1 MSIVAVIGAGASGCL
16 AAATAS
22 ANGHSVLLFDK
33 KPKIARKVL
42 ITGKGRCNVLNN
54 CDIETFLS
62 NIPRNP
68 KFLYSAIYALSPE
81 ATLAMFTELGLKL
94 KTERGNRVFP
104 ESDLAMDVVRALDKL
119 LKNNNVELI
128 SETVLDVLSESGA
141 IRQVVTGK
149 KTYDVDA
156 VIIATGGLSYPLT
169 GSSGD
174 GYNFATKLGHT
185 IINPK
190 ASLIPLIADTALC
203 KSMQGLALK
212 NIGIKLI
219 ENNKE
224 IFNDFGEMLFT
235 HFGMSGPIIL
245 SSSAHI
251 KDNKK
256 YHILIDLKPALSAE
270 KLDKRLLADFAEN
283 INKDLINS
291 LDGLL
296 PKKMIAPFI
305 KKSGIDMH
313 KKVNLITKEERASII
328 TTLKNFRVDIDG
340 TMPVDEAIITRG
352 GVNTKEISPKDMQS
366 KIVSGLYFAGEVI
379 DVDAYTGG
387 FNLQIAWSTGFLAGD
402 SI

>member
-1 MSIVAVIGAGASGCL
+1 MSIVAVIGGGASGCM

-22 ANGHSVLLFDK
+22 SNGHTVLLFDK

-68 KFLYSAIYALSPE
+68 KFLYSAIYALPPE
-81 ATLAMFTELGLKL
+81 TTLSMFTELGLRL

-119 LKNNNVELI
+119 LLMNNVSLI
-128 SETVLDVLSESGA
+128 SEAVLDVTSENNT
-141 IRQVVTGK
+141 IKQVITGK

-156 VIIATGGLSYPLT
+156 IIIATGGLSYPLT

-174 GYNFATKLGHT
+174 GYTFAKKLGHT
-185 IINPK
+185 IIKPK
-190 ASLIPLIADTALC
+190 ASLIPLVGDKSLC

-212 NIGIKLI
+212 NIGIRLI

-224 IFNDFGEMLFT
+224 IFSDFGEMLFT

-256 YHILIDLKPALSAE
+256 YHILIDLKPALNAE
-270 KLDKRLLADFAEN
+270 KLDKRLLSDFVEN

-291 LDGLL
+291 LDDLL

-328 TTLKNFRVDIDG
+328 HTLKNFKVDIDG

-352 GVNTKEISPKDMQS
+352 GINTKEISPKDMQS

-379 DVDAYTGG
+379 DVDGYTGG

>member
-1 MSIVAVIGAGASGCL
+1 MSIVAIIGAGASGCI

-22 ANGHSVLLFDK
+22 KNGHTVLLFDK

-68 KFLYSAIYALSPE
+68 KFLYSAIYALPPE
-81 ATLAMFTELGLKL
+81 TTLSMFTELGLRL

-119 LKNNNVELI
+119 LSLNNVELI
-128 SETVLDVLSESGA
+128 SEAVLDVTRENNKIS
-141 IRQVVTGK
+141 QVITSK
-149 KTYDVDA
+149 RTYDVDA

-174 GYNFATKLGHT
+174 GYTFAKKLGHT
-185 IINPK
+185 IIKPK
-190 ASLIPLIADTALC
+190 ASLIPLVGDKSLC

-212 NIGIKLI
+212 NIGIRLI

-224 IFNDFGEMLFT
+224 IFSDFGEMLFT

-256 YHILIDLKPALSAE
+256 YHILIDLKPALSEE
-270 KLDKRLLADFAEN
+270 KLDKRLLSDFAEN

-291 LDGLL
+291 LDDLL

-328 TTLKNFRVDIDG
+328 HTLKNFKVDIDG

-352 GVNTKEISPKDMQS
+352 GINTKEISPKDMQS

-379 DVDAYTGG
+379 DVDGYTGG

>member
-1 MSIVAVIGAGASGCL
+1 MRVVAVIGAGASGCI

-22 ANGHSVLLFDK
+22 GNGHTVLLFDK

-68 KFLYSAIYALSPE
+68 KFLYSAIYTLSPE
-81 ATLAMFTELGLKL
+81 TTLSMFEGLGLKL

-104 ESDLAMDVVRALDKL
+104 DTDLAMDVVRALDKL
-119 LKNNNVELI
+119 LKSNNVQLI
-128 SETVLDVLSESGA
+128 NETVLDVLSENNA
-141 IRQVVTGK
+141 ISQVVTGK

-174 GYNFATKLGHT
+174 GYHFAKKLGHT
-185 IINPK
+185 IIEPK
-190 ASLIPLIADTALC
+190 ASLIPLCGDKALC

-212 NIGIKLI
+212 NVGIKLMDGH
-219 ENNKE
+219 KE
-224 IFNDFGEMLFT
+224 VFNDFGEMLFT

-256 YHILIDLKPALSAE
+256 YHILIDLKPALDTE
-270 KLDKRLLADFAEN
+270 KLDKRLLSDFSEN

-291 LDGLL
+291 LDALL
-296 PKKMIAPFI
+296 PKKMISPFI

-313 KKVNLITKEERASII
+313 KKVNLITKEERFALID
-328 TTLKNFRVDIDG
+328 TLKNFKVDITG

-352 GVNTKEISPKDMQS
+352 GINTKEISPKDMQS
-366 KIVSGLYFAGEVI
+366 KIISGLYFAGEVI
-379 DVDAYTGG
+379 DVDGYTGG